1 MNTNI
6 KRMLKHNFL
15 KTSWCKLRTRYI
27 HKNASLPKGELK
39 SKECEITKIRNIGI
53 LAHIDAGKTTTTERM
68 LFYSG
73 LIKNMGEVH
82 HGNTVTDYMDQERQ
96 RGITI
101 TSAAVTFNWKDYR
114 FNLIDTPGHIDFTM
128 EVEQTLQILDGA
140 IVVLDGSA
148 GVEAQTSTVCRQAD
162 RYNIP
167 RIIYVNKMDRR
178 DADFDMSLRSIK
190 SKLNVETL
198 PIQIPIKE
206 AEGFEGIVD
215 VITMEKLTFDK
226 KHQGMNL
233 IKTKITENDDGK
245 LWDIASEQ
253 RQVLTDKL
261 SGLDDK
267 LANIIIEQES
277 LENVQPQ
284 ILVDSL
290 RRVTLS
296 RKGVPVI
303 LGSSYKN
310 IGVQPLMDSVIL
322 YLPSPANADNLNP
335 YRCFK
340 NNLAARVFKVV
351 HDKQRGPITFF
362 RIYSGKMKKSQK
374 LYNVTRKQ
382 SEQCTRLYIACADDY
397 EEVAEVSYGNIA
409 AVGGLKNT
417 VTGDL
422 VMTSAS
428 TASHAKQT
436 MLKENPD
443 RLDYVNNFFAS
454 GVNLP
459 DPVFFCSIEPPSLS
473 AQSALETALQELQ
486 REDPSLRVR
495 NDPETDQIVLAG
507 MGELHIEII
516 KERIRREYKIDV
528 DLGPL
533 QIAYK
538 ETIQDA
544 VKDTLDV
551 EHKVGQTKHK
561 VAVTMSLIP
570 NYEGKKQLLLDRSPD
585 NASNIDNI
593 HPRVMSA
600 IKNGVSAGL
609 LHGVKLSCPVINV
622 GVKLH
627 WLEVARGTSD
637 TIVSAAVSQCIRK
650 LLQDGNSMLLEP
662 MMRLEIVTPQEYS
675 SNINADLVRR
685 RVEVQQIDIRG
696 NNKVI
701 KTLVPLAE
709 LLGYSTTLRIITSGN
724 ATFSLEFSHY
734 QLMTLADEK
743 EAIRKFKGF

>member
-1 MNTNI
+1 MCN
-6 KRMLKHNFL
+6 
-15 KTSWCKLRTRYI
+15 CK
-27 HKNASLPKGELK
+27 
-39 SKECEITKIRNIGI
+39 
-53 LAHIDAGKTTTTERM
+53 GKTTTTERM
-68 LFYSG
+68 LYYSG
-73 LIKNMGEVH
+73 LIRHMGEVH
-82 HGNTVTDYMDQERQ
+82 YGNTVTDYMDQERQ

-101 TSAAVTFNWKDYR
+101 TSAAVTFNWKNHR

-148 GVEAQTSTVCRQAD
+148 GVEAQTLTVSRQAD

-167 RIIYVNKMDRR
+167 RIIYVNKMDRA
-178 DADFDMSLRSIK
+178 DANFNMSLQSIK
-190 SKLNVETL
+190 SKLNIETL
-198 PIQIPIKE
+198 PIQIPMEK
-206 AEGFEGIVD
+206 AGVLEGIVD

-233 IKTKITENDDGK
+233 IKTKITESDDGK
-245 LWDIASEQ
+245 LWDVTSEQ
-253 RQVLTDKL
+253 RRLLTDKL

-267 LANIIIEQES
+267 LADVIIEQES
-277 LENVQPQ
+277 LDNVQSQ
-284 ILVDSL
+284 MLVDSL
-290 RRVTLS
+290 RRVTLA
-296 RKGVPVI
+296 RKGVPVL

-322 YLPSPANADNLNP
+322 YLPSPPNVDRLNP
-335 YRCFK
+335 YRCFE
-340 NNLAARVFKVV
+340 NNLAARIFKVV

-362 RIYSGKMKKSQK
+362 RIYSGNMKKGQK
-374 LYNVTRKQ
+374 LYNVTREQ

-397 EEVAEVSYGNIA
+397 EEVGEVSYGNIA
-409 AVGGLKNT
+409 AVAGLKGT
-417 VTGDL
+417 IAGDL
-422 VMTSAS
+422 VTTSAS
-428 TASHAKQT
+428 VANRAKQT
-436 MLKENPD
+436 MLTENPD
-443 RLDYVNNFFAS
+443 QLNYVDNFFAS

-473 AQSALETALQELQ
+473 SQSALEVALQELQ
-486 REDPSLRVR
+486 REDPSLHVK
-495 NDPETDQIVLAG
+495 NDPETDQIVLGG

-516 KERIRREYKIDV
+516 KQRIKTEYKIDV

-544 VKDTLDV
+544 VKDTLSV
-551 EHKVGQTKHK
+551 EHRLGQTTHK
-561 VAVTMSLIP
+561 VTVTMSLIP
-570 NYEGKKQLLLDRSPD
+570 NYEGKQKLLLDRSPEC
-585 NASNIDNI
+585 ASNIDGI

-600 IKNGVSAGL
+600 IKNGVNAAL
-609 LHGVKLSCPVINV
+609 LHGVKLNCPVINI

-637 TIVSAAVSQCIRK
+637 TIISAAALQCIRK
-650 LLQDGNSMLLEP
+650 LLQDGNSILLEP
-662 MMRLEIVTPQEYS
+662 MMQLEIVAPEKYS
-675 SNINADLVRR
+675 SSINADLTRR
-685 RVEVQQIDIRG
+685 RAAIQQIDMRS

-701 KTLVPLAE
+701 RTFAPLSE

-734 QLMTLADEK
+734 QLMTAVDEQ
-743 EAIRKFKGF
+743 EAIEKIKGF

>member
-1 MNTNI
+1 
-6 KRMLKHNFL
+6 
-15 KTSWCKLRTRYI
+15 
-27 HKNASLPKGELK
+27 
-39 SKECEITKIRNIGI
+39 
-53 LAHIDAGKTTTTERM
+53 M

-73 LIKNMGEVH
+73 LIRNMGEVH

-148 GVEAQTSTVCRQAD
+148 GVEAQTLTVCRQAD

-167 RIIYVNKMDRR
+167 RIIYINKMDRR

-206 AEGFEGIVD
+206 TDDLEGIVD

-233 IKTKITENDDGK
+233 IKTQVTESDGK
-245 LWDIASEQ
+245 LWDIASEK
-253 RQVLTDKL
+253 RRVLTDKL

-267 LANIIIEQES
+267 LADIIIEQES
-277 LENVQPQ
+277 LENVQSQ
-284 ILVDSL
+284 VLVDSL

-303 LGSSYKN
+303 SGSSYKN

-322 YLPSPANADNLNP
+322 YLPSPANANDSNP

-340 NNLAARVFKVV
+340 SNLAARVFKVV

-362 RIYSGKMKKSQK
+362 RIYSGNMKKNQK
-374 LYNVTRKQ
+374 LYNVTRDQ

-422 VMTSAS
+422 VMTNASA
-428 TASHAKQT
+428 ASHAKQT

-459 DPVFFCSIEPPSLS
+459 DPVFFCSIEAPSLS
-473 AQSALETALQELQ
+473 TQSALEIALQELQ

-538 ETIQDA
+538 ETIQD
-544 VKDTLDV
+544 VVEDTLNV
-551 EHKVGQTKHK
+551 EHKVGQSKHK
-561 VAVTMSLIP
+561 VTVTLSLIP
-570 NYEGKKQLLLDRSPD
+570 NYDRKEKLLLDRSPD
-585 NASNIDNI
+585 NASNIDSI

-600 IKNGVSAGL
+600 IKNGVNAGL
-609 LHGVKLSCPVINV
+609 LNGVKLNCPVINV

-650 LLQDGNSMLLEP
+650 VSLHSNYIIHKFGDVLVNMILFYVKRCYILRACIDG
-662 MMRLEIVTPQEYS
+662 IVTSIPL
-675 SNINADLVRR
+675 NIH
-685 RVEVQQIDIRG
+685 
-696 NNKVI
+696 
-701 KTLVPLAE
+701 
-709 LLGYSTTLRIITSGN
+709 
-724 ATFSLEFSHY
+724 TFNIFHTRTVASRW
-734 QLMTLADEK
+734 K
-743 EAIRKFKGF
+743 

>member
-1 MNTNI
+1 
-6 KRMLKHNFL
+6 MLKNNLL
-15 KTSWCKLRTRYI
+15 KTSWCKLRVQYT
-27 HKNASLPKGELK
+27 HKNASIPKEELK
-39 SKECEITKIRNIGI
+39 GKERNIAKIRNIGI

-82 HGNTVTDYMDQERQ
+82 HGNTVTDYMEQERQ

-148 GVEAQTSTVCRQAD
+148 GVEAQTLTVSRQAD

-167 RIIYVNKMDRR
+167 RIIYINKMDRA
-178 DADFDMSLRSIK
+178 DADFDMSLQSIE
-190 SKLNVETL
+190 SKLNIETL
-198 PIQIPIKE
+198 PIQIPMKE
-206 AEGFEGIVD
+206 AGVLEGIVD

-226 KHQGMNL
+226 KHQGINL
-233 IKTKITENDDGK
+233 IKTKITEKDNGR
-245 LWDIASEQ
+245 LWDIASEK
-253 RQVLTDKL
+253 RRVLTDKL

-267 LANIIIEQES
+267 LADIIIEQES
-277 LENVQPQ
+277 LENVQSQ

-290 RRVTLS
+290 RRITLN

-310 IGVQPLMDSVIL
+310 VGVQPLMDSVIL
-322 YLPSPANADNLNP
+322 YLPSPAIVKDLNP
-335 YRCFK
+335 YRYFE
-340 NNLAARVFKVV
+340 NNLAARVFKIV

-362 RIYSGKMKKSQK
+362 RIYSGNMRKGQK
-374 LYNVTRKQ
+374 LYNMTREQ
-382 SEQCTRLYIACADDY
+382 SEQCTRMYIACADDY
-397 EEVAEVSYGNIA
+397 EEVAEVSLGNIA
-409 AVGGLKNT
+409 AIGGLKGT
-417 VTGDL
+417 ITGDL
-422 VMTSAS
+422 VTTSLS
-428 TASHAKQT
+428 VGNRAKDI
-436 MLKENPD
+436 MLKENLNRP
-443 RLDYVNNFFAS
+443 DYVNNFFAS
-454 GVNLP
+454 GTNLL

-486 REDPSLRVR
+486 REDPSLRVT

-516 KERIRREYKIDV
+516 KERIKREYKIDV

-538 ETIQDA
+538 ETIQHA
-544 VKDTLDV
+544 VKDTIVV
-551 EHKVGQTKHK
+551 EHRVGQTSHQ
-561 VAVTMSLIP
+561 VNITMSLIP
-570 NYEGKKQLLLDRSPD
+570 NYEGKEKLLLDRSPD
-585 NASNIDNI
+585 NASNIDSI
-593 HPRVMSA
+593 HPRVLNA
-600 IKNGVSAGL
+600 IKSGVKSAL

-637 TIVSAAVSQCIRK
+637 TIVSAAASQCIRK
-650 LLQDGNSMLLEP
+650 LLQNGNSMLLEP
-662 MMRLEIVTPQEYS
+662 IMQLEIVAPEEYS
-675 SNINADLVRR
+675 PSINADLARR
-685 RVEVQQIDIRG
+685 RAEIQQIDMRG

-701 KTLVPLAE
+701 RTLAPLSE
-709 LLGYSTTLRIITSGN
+709 LLGYSTALRIITSGS

-734 QLMTLADEK
+734 QLMTAAVEDK
-743 EAIRKFKGF
+743 AIYKLKGF

>member
-1 MNTNI
+1 
-6 KRMLKHNFL
+6 MLKHNLL

-27 HKNASLPKGELK
+27 HKNASLPEASS
-39 SKECEITKIRNIGI
+39 SKECAIAKVRNIGI

-68 LFYSG
+68 LYYSG
-73 LIKNMGEVH
+73 LIRHMGEVH
-82 HGNTVTDYMDQERQ
+82 YGNTVTDYMDQERQ

-101 TSAAVTFNWKDYR
+101 TSAAVTFNWKNHR

-148 GVEAQTSTVCRQAD
+148 GVEAQTLT
-162 RYNIP
+162 
-167 RIIYVNKMDRR
+167 
-178 DADFDMSLRSIK
+178 SIK
-190 SKLNVETL
+190 SKLNIETL
-198 PIQIPIKE
+198 PIQIPMEK
-206 AEGFEGIVD
+206 AGVLEGIVD

-233 IKTKITENDDGK
+233 IKTKITESDDGK
-245 LWDIASEQ
+245 LWDVTSEQ
-253 RQVLTDKL
+253 RRLLTDKL

-267 LANIIIEQES
+267 LADVIIEQES
-277 LENVQPQ
+277 LDNVQSQ
-284 ILVDSL
+284 MLVDSL
-290 RRVTLS
+290 RRVTLA
-296 RKGVPVI
+296 RKGVPVL

-322 YLPSPANADNLNP
+322 YLPSPPNVDRLNP
-335 YRCFK
+335 YRCFE
-340 NNLAARVFKVV
+340 NNLAARIFKVV

-362 RIYSGKMKKSQK
+362 RIYSGNMKKGQK
-374 LYNVTRKQ
+374 LYNVTREQ

-397 EEVAEVSYGNIA
+397 EEVGEVSYGNIA
-409 AVGGLKNT
+409 AVAGLKGT
-417 VTGDL
+417 IAGDL
-422 VMTSAS
+422 VTTSAS
-428 TASHAKQT
+428 VANRAKQT
-436 MLKENPD
+436 MLTENPD
-443 RLDYVNNFFAS
+443 QLNYVDNFFAS

-473 AQSALETALQELQ
+473 SQSALEVALQELQ
-486 REDPSLRVR
+486 REDPSLHVK
-495 NDPETDQIVLAG
+495 NDPETDQIVLGG

-516 KERIRREYKIDV
+516 KQRIKTEYKIDV

-544 VKDTLDV
+544 VKDTLSV
-551 EHKVGQTKHK
+551 EHRLGQTTHK
-561 VAVTMSLIP
+561 VTVTMSLIP
-570 NYEGKKQLLLDRSPD
+570 NYEGKQKLLLDRSPEC
-585 NASNIDNI
+585 ASNIDGI

-600 IKNGVSAGL
+600 IKNGVNAAL
-609 LHGVKLSCPVINV
+609 LHGVKLNCPVINI

-637 TIVSAAVSQCIRK
+637 TIISAAALQCIRK
-650 LLQDGNSMLLEP
+650 LLQDGNSILLEP
-662 MMRLEIVTPQEYS
+662 MMQLEIVAPEKYS
-675 SNINADLVRR
+675 SSINADLTRR
-685 RVEVQQIDIRG
+685 RAAIQQIDMRS

-701 KTLVPLAE
+701 RTFAPLSE

-734 QLMTLADEK
+734 QLMTAVDEQ
-743 EAIRKFKGF
+743 EAIEKIKGF

>member
-1 MNTNI
+1 
-6 KRMLKHNFL
+6 MLRNNLL
-15 KTSWCKLRTRYI
+15 KTSWCKLRARYT
-27 HKNASLPKGELK
+27 HKNASIPKEELK
-39 SKECEITKIRNIGI
+39 VKECNIAKIRNIGI

-82 HGNTVTDYMDQERQ
+82 HGNTVTDYMEQERQ

-140 IVVLDGSA
+140 IIVLDGSA
-148 GVEAQTSTVCRQAD
+148 GVEAQTLTVSRQAD

-167 RIIYVNKMDRR
+167 RIIYINKMDRS
-178 DADFDMSLRSIK
+178 DADFDMSLKSIE
-190 SKLNVETL
+190 SKLNIEIL
-198 PIQIPIKE
+198 PIQIPMKE
-206 AEGFEGIVD
+206 AGVLEGIVD

-226 KHQGMNL
+226 KHQGINL
-233 IKTKITENDDGK
+233 IKTKITEKDNGR
-245 LWDIASEQ
+245 LWDIVSEK
-253 RQVLTDKL
+253 RRVLTDKL

-267 LANIIIEQES
+267 LADIIIEQES

-290 RRVTLS
+290 RRVTIN

-310 IGVQPLMDSVIL
+310 VGVQPLMDSVIL
-322 YLPSPANADNLNP
+322 YLPSPANVKNLNP
-335 YRCFK
+335 YRYFG
-340 NNLAARVFKVV
+340 NNLAARVFKIV

-362 RIYSGKMKKSQK
+362 RIYSGSMRKGQK
-374 LYNVTRKQ
+374 LYNMTREQ

-397 EEVAEVSYGNIA
+397 EEVAEVGLGNIA
-409 AVGGLKNT
+409 AVGGLKGT
-417 VTGDL
+417 ITGDL
-422 VMTSAS
+422 VTTSLS
-428 TASHAKQT
+428 VGNRIKDI
-436 MLKENPD
+436 MLKENRP
-443 RLDYVNNFFAS
+443 DYVNNFFAS
-454 GVNLP
+454 GTNLL

-473 AQSALETALQELQ
+473 AQSALDTALQELQ

-495 NDPETDQIVLAG
+495 NDAETDQIVLAG
-507 MGELHIEII
+507 MGELHLEII
-516 KERIRREYKIDV
+516 KERIKKEYKIDV

-544 VKDTLDV
+544 VKDTLVV
-551 EHKVGQTKHK
+551 EHRVGQTNHQ
-561 VAVTMSLIP
+561 VNITMSLIP
-570 NYEGKKQLLLDRSPD
+570 KYKGKEKLLLDRSPD
-585 NASNIDNI
+585 NASNIDSI
-593 HPRVMSA
+593 HPRVLNA
-600 IKNGVSAGL
+600 IKSGVNSAL
-609 LHGVKLSCPVINV
+609 LHGVKLNYPVINV

-637 TIVSAAVSQCIRK
+637 TIVSAAASQCIRK
-650 LLQDGNSMLLEP
+650 LLESGNSMLLEP
-662 MMRLEIVTPQEYS
+662 IMQLEIIAPEEYS
-675 SNINADLVRR
+675 PIINADLARR
-685 RVEVQQIDIRG
+685 RAEIQQIDMRG

-701 KTLVPLAE
+701 RILAPLSE
-709 LLGYSTTLRIITSGN
+709 LLGYSTALRIITSGS

-734 QLMTLADEK
+734 QLMTPDVEDK
-743 EAIRKFKGF
+743 AIDKLKGF